1 MDHPTGVPRDSWRNS
16 LGAQERLAVK
26 NTGLLV
32 AVAAHR
38 SELEELGRTGQ
49 WKARE
54 NKGQ

>member
-1 MDHPTGVPRDSWRNS
+1 MGHVLLRNLWTTQLEMPRDSWRNS

-38 SELEELGRTGQ
+38 VD
-49 WKARE
+49 
-54 NKGQ
+54 